1 MRFTS
6 SVPSAAAS
14 RMRMMLPPK
23 TGLLIIDVQK
33 AIDHPSW
40 GRRNNPDAEKNIARL
55 LFAWRESDRPLIHVR
70 HVSREPHS
78 TYRPGQDGVE
88 FKDEV
93 KPHDGEVVVTKHTNS
108 AFIATELEDVLRRE
122 EILALVICG
131 VITNNSVEATA
142 RMAGSLGYETYVVSD
157 ATATFDKVDFAGVF
171 GRPMRFTPCRLRIS
185 MVSTPRCSPRPRF

>member
-1 MRFTS
+1 
-6 SVPSAAAS
+6 
-14 RMRMMLPPK
+14 MRMTLSPK

-40 GRRNNPDAEKNIARL
+40 GRRNNPDAEDNIARL
-55 LFAWRESDRPLIHVR
+55 LFAWRESGRPLIHVR

-78 TYRPGQDGVE
+78 TYRPGQVGVE

-93 KPHDGEVVVTKHTNS
+93 KPHDGEFVVTKHTNS
-108 AFIATELEDVLRRE
+108 AFIDTELADVLRRE

-131 VITNNSVEATA
+131 VITNNSVESTA

-157 ATATFDKVDFAGVF
+157 ATATFGKADFAG
-171 GRPMRFTPCRLRIS
+171 
-185 MVSTPRCSPRPRF
+185 RPRAADEVHAMSLANLHGEYATVLSTAEVLSRL